1 VASDPQL
8 AQLDRDLQRLRAQAS
23 RVARDPAG
31 LRRRE
36 AQALAQRDAR
46 CQDKACLLQWYA
58 QRRRQ
63 LLAEF

>member
-1 VASDPQL
+1 MS
-8 AQLDRDLQRLRAQAS
+8 
-23 RVARDPAG
+23 RDPAG

-46 CQDKACLLQWYA
+46 CQDKACLVRWYA